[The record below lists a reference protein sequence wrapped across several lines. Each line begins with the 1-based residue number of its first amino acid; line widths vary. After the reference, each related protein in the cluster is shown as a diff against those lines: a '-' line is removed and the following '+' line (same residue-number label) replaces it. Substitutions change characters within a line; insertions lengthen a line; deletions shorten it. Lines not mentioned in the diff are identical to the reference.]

1 MWVVNRQGRIFYCPP
16 PSCVVHHPE
25 SGGLRRKR
33 NDAAQPDLGKGVQ
46 GDTGFGVLMLVVV
59 NQVAEVFPCSC
70 EEDVGDPA
78 LDLWGVGID

>member
-1 MWVVNRQGRIFYCPP
+1 MRKGRDYNVWKDDWTMVSLCEWVASVKAG
-16 PSCVVHHPE
+16 
-25 SGGLRRKR
+25 KR
-33 NDAAQPDLGKGVQ
+33 AGIVQVLGK
-46 GDTGFGVLMLVVV
+46 FGENRTFLQLVVV